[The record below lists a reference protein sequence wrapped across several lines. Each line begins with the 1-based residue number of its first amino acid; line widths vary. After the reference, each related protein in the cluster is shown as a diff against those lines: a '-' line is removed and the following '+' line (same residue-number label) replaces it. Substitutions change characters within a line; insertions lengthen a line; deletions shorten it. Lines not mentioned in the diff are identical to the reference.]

1 MHIRYA
7 VLVLSMLCGAANAL
21 AQGRECGTVI
31 SPAQIEAELR
41 RPPLEKSALVALPP
55 GQPYRIPLTI
65 HICRMSDG
73 KGGLSLGQLD
83 SAMLQMNAFYSTSGI
98 QFFQYGEVIFI
109 DNTSFFSIPDNQAIR
124 DMLRGQ
130 AVVAN
135 TVNVYFTNLD
145 SLCGQGSFPTDP
157 IQGVLMNNDCA
168 GTASNLSSFAHELG
182 HYLDL
187 YHTHETAFGM
197 ECPDGGN
204 CSTTG
209 DRVCDTPADP
219 DLTNRV
225 TGCTYNGGVS
235 PPAGCG
241 NVVQYAPQVANMMSY
256 APKNCRNMFTSGQI
270 TRMLATMTGSR
281 KNLHTLIKYVD
292 RNWPGQ
298 EVGSPE
304 QPFRTVLGALGASAP
319 GQVIFANAGAYPENL
334 TVTQQVQLRLWSN
347 AGVVVIGQ

>member
-7 VLVLSMLCGAANAL
+7 VLLLSMLCGAANAL
-21 AQGRECGTVI
+21 AQGRECGTVL

-41 RPPLEKSALVALPP
+41 RPPLEKSALIALPP

-65 HICRMSDG
+65 HICRRSDTT
-73 KGGLSLGQLD
+73 GGLPLAQLD
-83 SAMLQMNAFYSTSGI
+83 AAMLQLNSFYSTSGI
-98 QFFQYGEVIFI
+98 QFFQYGEVIYI
-109 DNTSFFSIPDNQAIR
+109 DNTSFFTIPDNQAIR

-130 AVVAN
+130 SVVAN

-145 SLCGQGSFPTDP
+145 TLCGQGSFPADP
-157 IQGVLMNNDCA
+157 VQGVLMNNDCA

-187 YHTHETAFGM
+187 YHTHESVFGV
-197 ECPDGGN
+197 ECPDGSN
-204 CSTTG
+204 CTTAG

-241 NVVQYAPQVANMMSY
+241 NMVQYAPQVANMMSY
-256 APKNCRNMFTSGQI
+256 ALKNCRNMFTTGQI
-270 TRMLATMTGSR
+270 NRMLATMTGSR

-292 RNWPGQ
+292 WNWPGAGS
-298 EVGSPE
+298 GSPE
-304 QPFRTVLGALGASAP
+304 QPFKTIAAALGAAAP
-319 GQVIFANAGAYPENL
+319 GQVIFANAGIYGENL
-334 TVTQQVQLRLWSN
+334 TVQKQVQLRLWSN

>member
-7 VLVLSMLCGAANAL
+7 VLVIFMLCGAASAL
-21 AQGRECGTVI
+21 SQGRECGTI
-31 SPAQIEAELR
+31 LSPAQIEAELR
-41 RPPLEKSALVALPP
+41 RPPLEKSALIALPP

-73 KGGLSLGQLD
+73 KGGFTLGQLD
-83 SAMLQMNAFYSTSGI
+83 SAMVQMNAFYSTTGI
-98 QFFQYGEVIFI
+98 QFFQYGEVIYI
-109 DNTSFFSIPDNQAIR
+109 DNTAFFTIPDNQAIR

-145 SLCGQGSFPTDP
+145 SLCGQGTFPTDP

-168 GTASNLSSFAHELG
+168 GTPLNLSSFAHELG

-197 ECPDGGN
+197 ECPDGSN

-241 NVVQYAPQVANMMSY
+241 NVAQYAPQVANMMSY
-256 APKNCRNMFTSGQI
+256 ALKNCRNMFTTGQI
-270 TRMLATMTGSR
+270 NRMLATMTGSR
-281 KNLHTLIKYVD
+281 KNLHTLTKYVD
-292 RNWPGQ
+292 RNWPGAGS
-298 EVGSPE
+298 GSPE
-304 QPFRTVLGALGASAP
+304 QPFKTIAAALGAAGP
-319 GQVIFANAGAYPENL
+319 GQVIFANAGTYPENL
-334 TVTQQVQLRLWSN
+334 TVQQQVQLRLWSN
-347 AGVVVIGQ
+347 TGVVVIGQ